1 MSRDKKIELLIQDGC
16 TKTEAEKHL
25 ADGSIIFE
33 DFEEHFNDYMAE
45 WAISEEECLKY
56 KKMIANKVPLTDW
69 GIVEDDGKTY
79 YIAYVL

>member
-1 MSRDKKIELLIQDGC
+1 
-16 TKTEAEKHL
+16 
-25 ADGSIIFE
+25 
-33 DFEEHFNDYMAE
+33 MAE

-56 KKMIANKVPLTDW
+56 KKMIANKVPLADW